1 MDLTEAATL
10 PLSNLVRLL
19 FSSVSYVFILSDSDH
34 ERLVLTYICSQR
46 AIIIILIIITAAS
59 TVDLPHLTSTL
70 RTALQGQKWRSGE
83 GDVLCSRSHRSHSS

>member
-1 MDLTEAATL
+1 MDLTEAAAL
-10 PLSNLVRLL
+10 PLSNPVQLL
-19 FSSVSYVFILSDSDH
+19 FGSVSYVFILSNSDH

-46 AIIIILIIITAAS
+46 AIIKIIIISAAS

>member
-1 MDLTEAATL
+1 MDLTEAAAL
-10 PLSNLVRLL
+10 PLSNPVQLL
-19 FSSVSYVFILSDSDH
+19 FGSVSYVFILSNSDH

-46 AIIIILIIITAAS
+46 AIIIIIIISAAS